1 MTVNDDVRQVLSQ
14 IVDESVIASVGDAD
28 LIFEQGVI
36 DSLHLIELIDAFET
50 RFGIQIAPE
59 ELSPENFGSVAAMA
73 RFIANKRGTNVLD

>member
-14 IVDESVIASVGDAD
+14 IVDESVIASVGDTD